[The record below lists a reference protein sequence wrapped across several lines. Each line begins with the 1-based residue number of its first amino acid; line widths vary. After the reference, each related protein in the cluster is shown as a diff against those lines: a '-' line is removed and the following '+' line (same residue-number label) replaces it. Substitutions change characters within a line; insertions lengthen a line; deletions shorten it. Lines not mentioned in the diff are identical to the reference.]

1 MGAVEMKKISTLGL
15 IALSAFTIAT
25 GGSAVFSHIHTV
37 TPVNASTKVIKKDTV
52 KESHKAILKKLV
64 TYTTKES
71 AGPTGDYYWD
81 NGKAELVGFKHM
93 KAGDY
98 HFSSDKKGRSAKAK
112 AVLTYT
118 QYKESKGSRQGEPL
132 DPPAWPDINDKVA
145 IQYKLTGRIYH
156 GYLYNRSHSIGD
168 SLLGKDSY
176 DSKYNFTTGTRP
188 QNVGAT
194 QNGGMRHAEETVEK
208 YWESHANTK
217 STVSYETTP
226 LYKSNEKIPRGSVVD
241 IKSSDGSLNK
251 EIVVINSVEGTKI
264 KYLTGS
270 IISTLNS
277 TKLDQSSE
285 SNTQKETGNN
295 VASESSASAKE
306 SSETQSTAEN
316 SVAQSSSTEDST
328 ATPTSD
334 ASGWTT
340 APAGKVFVSNSQ
352 KYYTRVKNPGNYELT
367 TLSNAQA
374 EGATQA
380 IRGNQYAQ
388 P

>member
-1 MGAVEMKKISTLGL
+1 MKRFSTLGL

-25 GGSAVFSHIHTV
+25 GSSTVFSSIANDET
-37 TPVNASTKVIKKDTV
+37 VNASTIKVIKKDTV
-52 KESHKAILKKLV
+52 KETHKAILKKLV
-64 TYTTKES
+64 TYDKKES

-93 KAGDY
+93 KAGTY
-98 HFSSDKKGRSAKAK
+98 HFSSDKKGRSATAK
-112 AVLTYT
+112 AILTYT
-118 QYKESKGSRQGEPL
+118 EYKNSKGSRQGEPL
-132 DPPAWPDINDKVA
+132 DPPAWPTNNDKVA
-145 IQYKLTGRIYH
+145 IQYKLTGRTYH

-168 SLLGKDSY
+168 SLLGKGSY

-208 YWESHANTK
+208 YWDSHSNTK
-217 STVSYETTP
+217 NTISYSTTP
-226 LYKSNEKIPRGSVVD
+226 LYKSNEKIPRGSIVD

-251 EIVVINSVEGTKI
+251 EIVVINSIEGTKI
-264 KYLTGS
+264 KYRTGAVV
-270 IISTLNS
+270 STLKS
-277 TKLDQSSE
+277 TKSSQSSK
-285 SNTQKETGNN
+285 STTQEE
-295 VASESSASAKE
+295 SESSVTTSESSTKE
-306 SSETQSTAEN
+306 SSEVQ
-316 SVAQSSSTEDST
+316 SSTESSEAQSTSSEDTST
-328 ATPTSD
+328 APTSD
-334 ASGWTT
+334 AGGWTT
-340 APAGKVFVSNSQ
+340 APAGKVFVSNSK

-367 TLSNAQA
+367 TQSAAQA

>member
-1 MGAVEMKKISTLGL
+1 MKKLSTLGL
-15 IALSAFTIAT
+15 IALSAFTIVT
-25 GGSAVFSHIHTV
+25 GSSTIFPGITTRTV
-37 TPVNASTKVIKKDTV
+37 SASTKIIKKDTI
-52 KESHKAILKKLV
+52 KKSHKAILKKLV
-64 TYTTKES
+64 TYDQKES

-93 KAGDY
+93 KAGNY
-98 HFSSDKKGRSAKAK
+98 HFSSDKIGRSATAK
-112 AVLTYT
+112 AILTYT
-118 QYKESKGSRQGEPL
+118 EYKNSKGSRQSEPL
-132 DPPAWPDINDKVA
+132 DPPAWPITNDKVA
-145 IQYKLTGRIYH
+145 IEYKLTSRTYH

-176 DSKYNFTTGTRP
+176 DSEYNFTTGTRP

-208 YWESHANTK
+208 YWESHSNTK
-217 STVSYETTP
+217 NTISYETTP
-226 LYKSNEKIPRGSVVD
+226 LYKGNEKIPRGSVVD

-264 KYLTGS
+264 KYLTGTV
-270 IISTLNS
+270 ISTLKS
-277 TKLDQSSE
+277 TKSSQSSE
-285 SNTQKETGNN
+285 SSTKEN
-295 VASESSASAKE
+295 SEVQSSIK
-306 SSETQSTAEN
+306 SSEAPST
-316 SVAQSSSTEDST
+316 SSEDTPT
-328 ATPTSD
+328 APTSD
-334 ASGWTT
+334 AGGWTT
-340 APAGKVFVSNSQ
+340 APAGKVFVSNSE

-367 TLSNAQA
+367 TQSDAQA

>member
-1 MGAVEMKKISTLGL
+1 MKKIFTFG
-15 IALSAFTIAT
+15 IAALSALTISLCGPTAISNT
-25 GGSAVFSHIHTV
+25 TSSTAS
-37 TPVNASTKVIKKDTV
+37 ASTKVIKKDTV

-64 TYTTKES
+64 TYTKKES

-112 AVLTYT
+112 AVLTYSE
-118 QYKESKGSRQGEPL
+118 YKKSMGSRQGEPL
-132 DPPAWPDINDKVA
+132 DPPSWPDINDKVA
-145 IQYKLTGRIYH
+145 IQYSLTGRTYH

-168 SLLGKDSY
+168 SLLGKASY
-176 DSKYNFTTGTRP
+176 SSEYNFTTGTRP

-194 QNGGMRHAEETVEK
+194 QNGGMRHAEETVEN
-208 YWESHANTK
+208 YWNSHSNTK
-217 STVSYETTP
+217 NTISYETTP
-226 LYKSNEKIPRGSVVD
+226 LYKSNEKIPRGSIVD

-264 KYLTGS
+264 KYRTGS
-270 IISTLNS
+270 VISTSNS
-277 TKLDQSSE
+277 NE
-285 SNTQKETGNN
+285 SNTITN
-295 VASESSASAKE
+295 E
-306 SSETQSTAEN
+306 SSEIQS
-316 SVAQSSSTEDST
+316 SVESSEQQSSSSEDTS

-340 APAGKVFVSNSQ
+340 APAGEVFVSNSQ
-352 KYYTRVKNPGNYELT
+352 IYYTRVKNPGNYELT
-367 TLSNAQA
+367 TPSNAEA
-374 EGATQA
+374 EGARQA

>member
-1 MGAVEMKKISTLGL
+1 MKKLSTLGL
-15 IALSAFTIAT
+15 IALSAFTIVT
-25 GGSAVFSHIHTV
+25 GSSTIFPGITTRTV
-37 TPVNASTKVIKKDTV
+37 SASTKIIKKDTI
-52 KESHKAILKKLV
+52 KKSHKAILKKLV
-64 TYTTKES
+64 TYDQKES

-93 KAGDY
+93 KAGNY
-98 HFSSDKKGRSAKAK
+98 HFSSDKIGRSATAK
-112 AVLTYT
+112 AILTYT
-118 QYKESKGSRQGEPL
+118 EYKNSKGSRQGEPL
-132 DPPAWPDINDKVA
+132 DPPAWPITNDKVA
-145 IQYKLTGRIYH
+145 IEYKLTSRTYH

-176 DSKYNFTTGTRP
+176 DSEYNFTTGTRP

-208 YWESHANTK
+208 YWESHSNTK
-217 STVSYETTP
+217 NTISYETTP
-226 LYKSNEKIPRGSVVD
+226 LYKGNEKIPRGSVVD

-264 KYLTGS
+264 KYLTGTV
-270 IISTLNS
+270 ISTLKS
-277 TKLDQSSE
+277 TKSSQSSE
-285 SNTQKETGNN
+285 SSTKEN
-295 VASESSASAKE
+295 SEVQSSIK
-306 SSETQSTAEN
+306 SSEAPST
-316 SVAQSSSTEDST
+316 SSEDTPT
-328 ATPTSD
+328 APTSD
-334 ASGWTT
+334 AGGWTT
-340 APAGKVFVSNSQ
+340 DPAGKVFVSNSE

-367 TLSNAQA
+367 TQSDAQA

>member
-1 MGAVEMKKISTLGL
+1 MKKISTLGL

-93 KAGDY
+93 KAGNY
-98 HFSSDKKGRSAKAK
+98 HFSSDKKGRSTKAK

-168 SLLGKDSY
+168 CLLGKDSY

-277 TKLDQSSE
+277 TKLEQSSE
-285 SNTQKETGNN
+285 SNTQKETGITLLVNHQRLQKK
-295 VASESSASAKE
+295 ARKPRAPQK
-306 SSETQSTAEN
+306 TQWHR
-316 SVAQSSSTEDST
+316 VAQLKIQLPPLLLMQVAGLLLRPEKFLFQIVKSIIQGLKI
-328 ATPTSD
+328 PV
-334 ASGWTT
+334 TT
-340 APAGKVFVSNSQ
+340 N
-352 KYYTRVKNPGNYELT
+352 
-367 TLSNAQA
+367 
-374 EGATQA
+374 
-380 IRGNQYAQ
+380 
-388 P
+388 